1 MRGEGKMAEC
11 AVTLGD
17 PLGDAASTDMMST
30 VDDGE
35 EVES

>member
-1 MRGEGKMAEC
+1 MAEY

-17 PLGDAASTDMMST
+17 PLGDAVSTDMMST
-30 VDDGE
+30 VDDDE